1 MLPSS
6 LRTLACVSVALLLAA
21 ACTSCSAF
29 YDPDKLDK
37 RGADDEGED
46 DDAPALDAGDDDG
59 GDDDGGDDDGG
70 ESTLDAGEADAAP
83 ACGPEGQSC
92 SEESPFFECNADGE
106 CAECGRVRDQPCCL
120 TAPRCDEGL
129 LVGVLCVNNLCI

>member
-1 MLPSS
+1 MSPSS
-6 LRTLACVSVALLLAA
+6 LRTLACVSAAFFIAA

-29 YDPDKLDK
+29 YDPDKLEK
-37 RGADDEGED
+37 RGADDEGD
-46 DDAPALDAGDDDG
+46 DDDGDAPPDAGDDDG
-59 GDDDGGDDDGG
+59 GEDDGG

-92 SEESPFFECNADGE
+92 NEDSPFFECNADGE
-106 CAECGRVRDQPCCL
+106 CAECGRVRDQPCCA

-129 LVGVLCVNNLCI
+129 LIGVLCVNNLCI